1 MNRQIVVELSAQLQG
16 HATNMSPLAQK
27 FVDECAMQHGMYAAM
42 GGVIMLAFLSIAV
55 WLFYLSTR
63 PESDAPLEKQ
73 LTGWILCLASVGMF
87 VFSVIQLASALTPTL
102 TLAREL

>member
-1 MNRQIVVELSAQLQG
+1 MNRQIAIELSAQLQG
-16 HATNMSPLAQK
+16 HAAEMSPLAQK
-27 FVDECAMQHGMYAAM
+27 FVDECSMQHGMYAAM
-42 GGVIMLAFLSIAV
+42 GGIVMLALLSVAV
-55 WLFYLSTR
+55 WLFYLSMR
-63 PESDAPLEKQ
+63 PEADAPLEKQ